1 MICSNCGKEL
11 PDTAKF
17 CGGCGQSFQESPAQ
31 TQAEATT
38 VEQPTLDAAASTS
51 VEKTAE
57 SPSAGSFVAAGSGS
71 NPFASLGNKLNE
83 QLSKDNESVNV
94 SPFSGTYAK
103 SEEAESIA
111 EKARKSAE
119 ERASARA
126 ALKEK
131 TEKRRG
137 KKPVIAGFAEEPE
150 SDERT
155 SSPLASSLPNW
166 DLVPASSFMVNRSA
180 S

>member
-17 CGGCGQSFQESPAQ
+17 CGGCGQSFQESPAPA
-31 TQAEATT
+31 QAAEPAPAEQQATDVANGSKSDGAT
-38 VEQPTLDAAASTS
+38 
-51 VEKTAE
+51 
-57 SPSAGSFVAAGSGS
+57 SAGSFVAAGSGS
-71 NPFASLGNKLNE
+71 NPFAALGSKLND

-94 SPFSGTYAK
+94 TPFSGTYIK
-103 SEEAESIA
+103 NEEAESITA
-111 EKARKSAE
+111 KARKAAE

-150 SDERT
+150 SDERA
-155 SSPLASSLPNW
+155 SSPLASSLPDW
-166 DLVPASSFMVNRSA
+166 DLLPASSFMINRSA